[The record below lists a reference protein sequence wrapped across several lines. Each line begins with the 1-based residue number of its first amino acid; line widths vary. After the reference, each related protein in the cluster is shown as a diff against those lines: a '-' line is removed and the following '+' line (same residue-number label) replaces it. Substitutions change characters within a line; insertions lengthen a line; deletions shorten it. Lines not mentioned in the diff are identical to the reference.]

1 MEGAGWRQRSDYE
14 CGSGGTLFLAPAM
27 VALSGRAAATAS
39 QAVQQR
45 PSCGRRCFV
54 TELMGVMTCK
64 GSGRLYRPERADIHE
79 SILELKWAPR
89 ACYLLCGRQKHD
101 LSDVLLA

>member
-1 MEGAGWRQRSDYE
+1 MSVVAGERYILSRRWSRCPGERLPPRPQACRTTSFMWAKMLRDGAHGCKDMQTD
-14 CGSGGTLFLAPAM
+14 
-27 VALSGRAAATAS
+27 RAVVS
-39 QAVQQR
+39 
-45 PSCGRRCFV
+45 
-54 TELMGVMTCK
+54 
-64 GSGRLYRPERADIHE
+64 PERADVDE

>member
-1 MEGAGWRQRSDYE
+1 MWAKMLRDGAHGRNDMQRE
-14 CGSGGTLFLAPAM
+14 
-27 VALSGRAAATAS
+27 
-39 QAVQQR
+39 R
-45 PSCGRRCFV
+45 PVVS
-54 TELMGVMTCK
+54 
-64 GSGRLYRPERADIHE
+64 PERADIHE

>member
-1 MEGAGWRQRSDYE
+1 
-14 CGSGGTLFLAPAM
+14 
-27 VALSGRAAATAS
+27 
-39 QAVQQR
+39 
-45 PSCGRRCFV
+45 
-54 TELMGVMTCK
+54 MTCK